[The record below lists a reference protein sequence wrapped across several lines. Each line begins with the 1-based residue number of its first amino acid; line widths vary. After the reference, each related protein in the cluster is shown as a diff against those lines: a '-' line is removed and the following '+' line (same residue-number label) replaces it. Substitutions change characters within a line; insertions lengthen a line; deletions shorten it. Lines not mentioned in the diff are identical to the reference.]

1 VSSSTAPDSAL
12 NCPLSVDGCDHG
24 THVAGTIAGRDYS
37 PNGPGYNGVAPGAGI
52 IAVQVFS
59 QHTGADC
66 TSVGLSS
73 PCALSF
79 TSDQILAL
87 ERVYALRTSF
97 NIAAANMS
105 LGGGTFT
112 SNCDVV
118 ESTMRKP
125 IVDSL
130 RAEGID
136 TTEKLLATVATDEGV
151 AKVCKCVDLDENT
164 VKNWGT
170 MADLIR
176 IKGLGGQWAELM
188 WRAGVTSVQDLAQQE
203 VAPLRAKFREV
214 NEAEHRVAELPGE
227 NRVTKFIEQAK
238 SLDPVLPNR

>member
-1 VSSSTAPDSAL
+1 MAYLIEQIFTYLLIGFVLGAVIGWL
-12 NCPLSVDGCDHG
+12 
-24 THVAGTIAGRDYS
+24 IAGQ
-37 PNGPGYNGVAPGAGI
+37 GAKKKIAELEAKLAELSAGKEKGTPVETIEGI
-52 IAVQVFS
+52 GSGF
-59 QHTGADC
+59 GD
-66 TSVGLSS
+66 
-73 PCALSF
+73 
-79 TSDQILAL
+79 
-87 ERVYALRTSF
+87 R
-97 NIAAANMS
+97 
-105 LGGGTFT
+105 
-112 SNCDVV
+112 
-118 ESTMRKP
+118 
-125 IVDSL
+125 L

-164 VKNWGT
+164 VINWGT

-188 WRAGVTSVQDLAQQE
+188 WRAGVTSVQDLAKQE

-238 SLDPVLPNR
+238 SLEPVLPNR